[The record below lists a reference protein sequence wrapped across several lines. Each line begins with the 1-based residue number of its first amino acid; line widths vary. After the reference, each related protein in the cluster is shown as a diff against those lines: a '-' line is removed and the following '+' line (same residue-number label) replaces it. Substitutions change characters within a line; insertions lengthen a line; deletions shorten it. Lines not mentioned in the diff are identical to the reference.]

1 MSELTSFV
9 ECIKAAEATTKKEP
23 KMQAI
28 QLLDSI
34 GQILVKEA
42 QDPYRVFGVKK
53 YNKPKSYASADA
65 TSDFFIAL
73 LNDLHARS
81 LTGNAARDAVTAT
94 LGLYTEETATYLAR
108 VLNKDLKAGFS
119 ETTVN
124 KVFPGLV
131 PVFDV
136 MLAQK
141 IDDKYKWKFPAQA
154 EYKMDGTRLIAI
166 TENGKS
172 TYFSRS
178 GKPSDFCNGL
188 FDEELAD
195 FEKYVGEP
203 IIVDGEALARSFT
216 ETLNAK
222 ASDGDEAKK
231 NLRFFA
237 FDWMTLRE
245 WKAQQS
251 DNIQSTR
258 TETLANIIA
267 VRNYSKIVKSKTK
280 IVNNMEEAIE
290 FYKQALADGF
300 EGLIIKDPDAMYVW
314 GRDKA
319 WSKWKP
325 VFDYDLTIIDI
336 YEGREGTKNVGR
348 MGGFTCEGYDENGNF
363 IQTNVGSLQVGK
375 KGGWLDTYIQQLA
388 ADTGID
394 LLTAG
399 IDNDGNP
406 SKMSNDEFFRKYV
419 WENKNDFIGKTVQL
433 EAQEL
438 SKSENSESYSLR
450 FPVLVLF
457 RDDK

>member
-1 MSELTSFV
+1 MSLNIFV
-9 ECIKAAEATTKKEP
+9 TAIKAAEETTKKEP
-23 KMQAI
+23 KVAALSQ
-28 QLLDSI
+28 LDSI
-34 GQILVKEA
+34 GQRLVKEA
-42 QDPYRVFGVKK
+42 LDPYRVFGVKK
-53 YNKPKSYASADA
+53 YNKPKSYSAVDDS
-65 TSDFFIAL
+65 SDFFFAL
-73 LNDLHARS
+73 LDDLASRS

-94 LGLYTEETATYLAR
+94 LSVYTEETATYLAR

-124 KVFPGLV
+124 KIFPNLV

-141 IDDKYKWKFPAQA
+141 IDAKYQWKWPCQA

-166 TENGKS
+166 TENGVS

-195 FEKYVGEP
+195 MEKYVGEP
-203 IIVDGEALARSFT
+203 IVVDGEALARNFT

-222 ASDGDEAKK
+222 GSDGDEAKK

-245 WKAQQS
+245 WKAQRTEHKQAK
-251 DNIQSTR
+251 R
-258 TETLANIIA
+258 TETLANIISI
-267 VRNYSKIVKSKTK
+267 RNYAKIVKSKTI
-280 IVNNMEEAIE
+280 IVDNLEAATK
-290 FYKQALADGF
+290 FYRQALDDGF
-300 EGLIIKDPDAMYVW
+300 EGLIIKDPDADYVW

-325 VFDYDLTIIDI
+325 VFDFDLTITGI
-336 YEGREGTKNVGR
+336 YEGRDGTKNVGR
-348 MGGFTCEGYDENGNF
+348 MGGFSCHGFDENGNE
-363 IQTNVGSLQVGK
+363 IITNVGSLQLGK
-375 KGGWLDTYIQQLA
+375 KGGWLDVYIQELA
-388 ADTGID
+388 KKAGIN
-394 LLTAG
+394 LMTAG
-399 IDNDGNP
+399 TDNEGNP
-406 SKMSNDEFFRKYV
+406 GKMSNDEFFRTYV
-419 WENKNDFIGKTVQL
+419 WLHQDEFIGRTIQL

-438 SKSENSESYSLR
+438 SKSENSDIYSLR
-450 FPVLVLF
+450 FPVLVMF